1 VWIKRTLSQE
11 ILDCFNRFP
20 AVVLTGP
27 RQTGKTSLLEHTFPG
42 MAYVSLDAG
51 SAAEAALGNPEKFLD
66 ALGTPA
72 IIDEIQYVPSL
83 LRFIK
88 VRIDRNGCNG
98 QYLIS
103 GSQAFPLMQGVSES
117 LAGRAAVLSLSGLS
131 GDEWLG
137 AEFFNIPWEEFFFRG
152 TYPALWSNATNGPS
166 RERWYQGYVATYLE
180 RDVRN
185 VLKVSSLRDFERFL
199 RATAALTGQ
208 MLNLAH
214 LARDVGI
221 APSTAGQWLQ
231 VLVASH
237 QVFLLEPY
245 YRSIGKRLVKTP
257 KLYFTDPG
265 LAHYLTGFSSY
276 VSMST
281 SPQAGAFF
289 ENYVIGQWFRY
300 RDWVKPQMG
309 LWFWRDQSSNEVDLI
324 IELDGSL
331 LPVEIKHKERPS
343 LADAQGIRKF
353 KELYG
358 ASCHHHAGIACL
370 SSDEWEITPG
380 VLAFNG
386 RYASEF
392 AQNL

>member
-1 VWIKRTLSQE
+1 
-11 ILDCFNRFP
+11 
-20 AVVLTGP
+20 
-27 RQTGKTSLLEHTFPG
+27 

-51 SAAEAALGNPEKFLD
+51 SAAEAALSNPEGFLD
-66 ALGTPA
+66 TLGTPA

-88 VRIDRNGCNG
+88 VRIDKMGSNG
-98 QYLIS
+98 QYLLS
-103 GSQAFPLMQGVSES
+103 GSQAFQLMQGVSES

-131 GDEWLG
+131 ADEWRSAAL
-137 AEFFNIPWEEFFFRG
+137 ADATWEDFFFRG
-152 TYPALWSNATNGPS
+152 TYPVLWSKGTESPV

-208 MLNLAH
+208 MLNLTH

-245 YRSIGKRLVKTP
+245 YRSLGKRIVKTP
-257 KLYFTDPG
+257 KVYFADPG
-265 LAHYLTGFSSY
+265 LAHYLNGFSNYESLLA
-276 VSMST
+276 

-289 ENYVIGQWFRY
+289 ENYVIGQWIRY
-300 RDWVKPQMG
+300 RDWIKPQMG
-309 LWFWRDQSSNEVDLI
+309 LWFWRDQSANEVDLI
-324 IELDGSL
+324 IEMDGAL
-331 LPVEIKHKERPS
+331 IPIEIKYKERPTAS
-343 LADAQGIRKF
+343 DAQGIRKF
-353 KELYG
+353 RAMYG
-358 ASCHHHAGIACL
+358 SSSQGLAGIACL
-370 SSDEWEITPG
+370 TSGEWEAAPG
-380 VLAFNG
+380 VVAFDG
-386 RYASEF
+386 RYASTL
-392 AQNL
+392 ARML